1 MSGFQFDSLTAWL
14 AMDGHGPYVWFCV
27 VLVLLFFGGNVLALR
42 LARRRF
48 ARDAAARRRR
58 ADARHGADAGHGA
71 EARQSAQGDA
81 ATSAAAAS
89 ISETG

>member
-1 MSGFQFDSLTAWL
+1 MSSFQFDSLAAWL

-27 VLVLLFFGGNVLALR
+27 ALVVLFFGGNVLALR

-48 ARDAAARRRR
+48 ARDAAARHRR
-58 ADARHGADAGHGA
+58 AEARHGADAGQGA
-71 EARQSAQGDA
+71 DGQA
-81 ATSAAAAS
+81 AAPAAS

>member
-58 ADARHGADAGHGA
+58 ADARHGA